1 MDIWS
6 LLDASPPLRLTVGAT
21 GSMLIAGAA
30 WKLRALSGSGAAAAI
45 LLGTGYVFLGGPI
58 WFSLLIAFFVSST
71 LWSKWK
77 KHHRAK
83 AQAES
88 NYAKG
93 SQRDALQVLANGG
106 AGLLLCAAYS
116 VWPEPWLLY
125 AFIGVMAS
133 VNADTWAT
141 EIGALSRS
149 EPISVRTLRRVPAGT
164 SGGVTPLGTLAA
176 LLGGAFIG
184 AAAALLAELP
194 LSWGAAAAQPAPP
207 GAALLIAGAAAGL
220 AGALADSWLGAT
232 VQAMYRCRVCGS
244 DTERAEHCG
253 RAAEP
258 VRGFAWMTNDA
269 VNLLSSLLAGI
280 IAAAIG
286 AGWA

>member
-1 MDIWS
+1 M
-6 LLDASPPLRLTVGAT
+6 LDTSPLLRLAVGVV
-21 GSMLIAGAA
+21 GSLVIAGAA

-45 LLGTGYVFLGGPI
+45 LLGTGYVYFGGPL

-83 AQAES
+83 ANAERS
-88 NYAKG
+88 YAKG
-93 SQRDALQVLANGG
+93 SRRDAGQVLANGG
-106 AGLLLCAAYS
+106 FGLLLCVAYS
-116 VWPEPWLLY
+116 LWPEPWLLL
-125 AFIGVMAS
+125 AFVGVMAS

-141 EIGALSRS
+141 EVGALSRS
-149 EPISVRTLRRVPAGT
+149 APISVRTLRRVPPGT
-164 SGGVTPLGTLAA
+164 SGGITPLGTFAA

-194 LSWGAAAAQPAPP
+194 LAWRAAAAQPAPS
-207 GAALLIAGAAAGL
+207 ATTLLLAGAAAGL

-232 VQAMYRCRVCGS
+232 VQAMYRCPSCGS

-253 RAAEP
+253 RATLKI
-258 VRGFAWMTNDA
+258 RGFAWMTNDA
-269 VNLLSSLLAGI
+269 VNLVSSLLAGVL
-280 IAAAIG
+280 AAAL
-286 AGWA
+286 ALS